1 MNELAEFALGLGIF
15 FVGMQM
21 VGEHLRQL
29 SGPSFRALVARST
42 SSLGS
47 GVGLGLVA
55 GAMMQSATGV
65 TFILVNMVAAGMITA
80 QAALPVIAWSNV
92 GLTALAFV
100 VTLDIHPLVA
110 ASVGIC
116 GIAATLLRRRSARQ
130 VANVLLGVA
139 LLLFGL
145 QSMGAAA
152 VPLRDT
158 QWLQTTVAHTVASP
172 MLSLVAGFLLAAL
185 LQSNTGA
192 TMLVITLAAQGM
204 FGLPA
209 AAMLIYGTNLGA
221 IVLRSLLAL
230 GMRGVSRQLVR
241 FEDAFCLV
249 SVLLMVVLFYVE
261 QWTGIPLVL
270 AGVSSATDKIALQL
284 ALVFLLAN
292 LLPAMLVMPFLN
304 SILTW
309 LSRLW
314 PADEAADASQ
324 PQFLTPQSLDDP
336 TSAVDLLPRELARL
350 LSSLQSSVRA
360 HRAGTDTSD
369 VEDQRAADYAALTA
383 RIDEYAAQLSTLPL
397 QKSVA
402 ARLNVTRELTALV
415 GYLAESYVQLRH
427 SHRALRKFPGT
438 ERVRDP
444 ILAALEV
451 LLGTAAT
458 AVDTRQPA
466 AITRLREQSRSH
478 GELIEQARSFG
489 DGMPIDSLGDG
500 IARRAATQKLLTDF
514 ELSTWIMHRISK
526 VLDQLTPQ
534 SSGLPAGASTSGQ
547 QKP

>member
-1 MNELAEFALGLGIF
+1 MNVLAEFALGLGIF

-42 SSLGS
+42 SSPWS

-65 TFILVNMVAAGMITA
+65 TFILVNMVTAGLISA

-110 ASVGIC
+110 GSVGVC
-116 GIAATLLRRRSARQ
+116 GIAATLIRQRTARQ

-152 VPLRDT
+152 VPLKET
-158 QWLQTTVAHTVASP
+158 QELRTAVQYTVTSP
-172 MLSLVAGFLLAAL
+172 ALAFVAGFLLAAL

-204 FGLPA
+204 FGLPT

-221 IVLRSLLAL
+221 IVLRLLL
-230 GMRGVSRQLVR
+230 SIDMRGVPRQLVR
-241 FEDAFCLV
+241 FEDAFCLA
-249 SVLLMVVLFYVE
+249 SGLLMVALFFIERV
-261 QWTGIPLVL
+261 TGLPLVL
-270 AGVSSATDKIALQL
+270 AGVAAATDKIALQL

-292 LLPAMLVMPFLN
+292 LLPAIVVMPALGP
-304 SILTW
+304 SLAW
-309 LSRLW
+309 LARRW
-314 PADEAADASQ
+314 PADEVADAAQ
-324 PQFLTPQSLDDP
+324 PEFLTPQSLDDP
-336 TSAVDLLPRELARL
+336 ASAVDLIPRELARL
-350 LSSLQSSVRA
+350 LTSLQCSVRT

-383 RIDEYAAQLSTLPL
+383 RIDEYAAQLSTRPL

-402 ARLNVTRELTALV
+402 QRLNATRELTALV

-427 SHRALRKFPGT
+427 SHRALRHFPDT
-438 ERVRDP
+438 AAIRDQ
-444 ILAALEV
+444 ILAALEL
-451 LLGTAAT
+451 LLGIAAT

-466 AITRLREQSRSH
+466 AIAHLREQSRSRSV
-478 GELIEQARSFG
+478 LIEQARLASVSGATG
-489 DGMPIDSLGDG
+489 DDTRNSR
-500 IARRAATQKLLTDF
+500 IAERTATQKLLADF
-514 ELSTWIMHRISK
+514 ELSTWIIHRISK
-526 VLDQLTPQ
+526 LLDELTPQ
-534 SSGLPAGASTSGQ
+534 ASGAAPRSAP
-547 QKP
+547 KP

>member
-1 MNELAEFALGLGIF
+1 MNVLAEFALGLGIF

-42 SSLGS
+42 SSRWS

-65 TFILVNMVAAGMITA
+65 TFILVSMVASGLITA

-110 ASVGIC
+110 GSVGVC
-116 GIAATLLRRRSARQ
+116 GIAATLLRQRTARQ
-130 VANVLLGVA
+130 VANVLLGMA

-152 VPLRDT
+152 VPLKEA
-158 QWLQTTVAHTVASP
+158 QWLQTTVEHTVASP
-172 MLSLVAGFLLAAL
+172 VLALVAGFLLAAL

-192 TMLVITLAAQGM
+192 TMLAITLAAQGM
-204 FGLPA
+204 FDLPA

-221 IVLRSLLAL
+221 IVLRVLLSV
-230 GMRGVSRQLVR
+230 GMRGVSLQLVR
-241 FEDAFCLV
+241 FEDAFCLA
-249 SVLLMVVLFYVE
+249 SGFLMVGLFFVE
-261 QWTGIPLVL
+261 QLTGLPLVL
-270 AGVSSATDKIALQL
+270 AAVTWASGKLALQL
-284 ALVFLLAN
+284 ALVFLLSN
-292 LLPAMLVMPFLN
+292 LLPAALVTPLLGR
-304 SILTW
+304 SLAT
-309 LSRLW
+309 LARLW
-314 PADEAADASQ
+314 PADEDGNAAQ
-324 PQFLTPQSLDDP
+324 PKFLTPQSLDEP
-336 TSAVDLLPRELARL
+336 ASAVDLIPRELARL
-350 LSSLQSSVRA
+350 LTSLQSSVRA
-360 HRAGTDTSD
+360 HRADTDTSD
-369 VEDQRAADYAALTA
+369 VEDQRTADYAALTA
-383 RIDEYAAQLSTLPL
+383 RIEDYAGQLSTCPL

-402 ARLNVTRELTALV
+402 ERLNVTRELTALV

-427 SHRALRKFPGT
+427 SHRALRQFPGT
-438 ERVRDP
+438 ESVRDQV
-444 ILAALEV
+444 LGALEI

-478 GELIEQARSFG
+478 SMLIEQAHSSCEHGAAAEDHR
-489 DGMPIDSLGDG
+489 DEA
-500 IARRAATQKLLTDF
+500 IARRIATQKLLADF
-514 ELSTWIMHRISK
+514 ELTTWIIHRVSK
-526 VLDQLTPQ
+526 LLDQLAPQ
-534 SSGLPAGASTSGQ
+534 ASGTTSSH
-547 QKP
+547 